1 MQKLILI
8 CSAMLLAGIVHSQ
21 NNNLDSLMNELG
33 KAKADTGKV
42 NLLAAICRQV
52 RFTDPE
58 KAIVYGKEGY
68 TLSKKLGFDRG
79 TAACYLNVSTA
90 YSYAGSLDTA
100 LLYLDTAL
108 GFAHK
113 AKDLKKLGL
122 AYLNRADMY
131 RQKQNYKQALLDCD
145 TAISF
150 ADKANDDDVRARVSQ
165 TFGSIYYRQ
174 QAYDQSIIYFDKA
187 IALYRKTGNMRMS
200 ASVLN
205 NLGLIYKELKD
216 YPKSAAATLEAIRI
230 TDSLK
235 DLTNLSFFNS
245 NMADVYFLTKEYATA
260 IQYVDKAIQYASL
273 QQHEMD
279 MAAAWSMKGHIYT
292 AQKKYAEA
300 LPYLLSAQTIFAR
313 SGSPDDIQNNA
324 DMLAES
330 YAGTGNFVKAYEY
343 LRISKKTADSLAV
356 EKYNEDIAAMQ
367 TKFKVDEKDREIQL
381 LAKNKELQQ
390 QKLREKNVYIIASAA
405 VAILA
410 LLGIWLAVNRYRL
423 QQQMKELQLRNQIA
437 ADLHD
442 EVGSS
447 LSSIHMLSQM
457 ATGKA
462 DVSEGQKNILN
473 KMSSNA
479 KETMDRMSDIVWM
492 IKPGE
497 TDASGLSERMQR
509 FAEEICS
516 SRNIILSADLAALET
531 VKLSMEQRKSIYLI
545 FKEAMNNA
553 VKYSGTGSISIS
565 AAVQNKQLLLSV
577 KDYGK
582 GFNEAELVRG
592 NGLDNMYNRAKE
604 SGGSLD
610 IDSGVEKGT
619 AITLRIPV

>member
-1 MQKLILI
+1 MKKFILTFTTVLFA
-8 CSAMLLAGIVHSQ
+8 CLGHSQ
-21 NNNLDSLMNELG
+21 DNVLDSLMNELG
-33 KAKADTGKV
+33 KAKEDTNKV

-58 KAIVYGKEGY
+58 KALQYGKDGY
-68 TLSKKLGFDRG
+68 TLSKKLGFDKG

-100 LLYLDTAL
+100 LTFLDTAL

-113 AKDLKKLGL
+113 AKDLKRLGL
-122 AYLNRADMY
+122 TYLNRADIY

-174 QAYDQSIIYFDKA
+174 QAYDQSILYLDKA
-187 IALYRKTGNMRMS
+187 IALYRKTGNMRMT
-200 ASVLN
+200 ASGLN
-205 NLGLIYKELKD
+205 NIGLIYKELKD
-216 YPKSAAATLEAIRI
+216 YPKAAAVTLDAIRI

-235 DLTNLSFFNS
+235 DLTNLSFFNG
-245 NMADVYFLTKEYATA
+245 NMADVYFMMENYPMA
-260 IQYVDKAIQYASL
+260 IKYVDKAIEYASL

-300 LPYLLSAQTIFAR
+300 LPYLLNAQAIFAQ
-313 SGSPDDIQNNA
+313 SGPPDDMQNNA

-343 LRISKKTADSLAV
+343 LRISKRTGDSIAL
-356 EKYNEDIAAMQ
+356 EKYNEGIASMQ
-367 TKFKVDEKDREIQL
+367 TKFKLDEKDKEIQL

-423 QQQMKELQLRNQIA
+423 RQQMKELELRNQIA

-457 ATGKA
+457 ATGKT
-462 DVSEGQKNILN
+462 DVSDGQRNILN
-473 KMSSNA
+473 KVSSNA

-497 TDASGLSERMQR
+497 ADATGLTERMKR
-509 FAEEICS
+509 FAGEICS
-516 SRNIILSADLAALET
+516 SRNIIVSTDLAALET
-531 VKLSMEQRKSIYLI
+531 VKLTMEQRKTIYLI
-545 FKEAMNNA
+545 FKEAVNNA
-553 VKYSGTGSISIS
+553 VKYSGTGKISIGS
-565 AAVQNKQLLLSV
+565 SVQNKELILTV
-577 KDYGK
+577 RDFGK

-592 NGLDNMYNRAKE
+592 NGLDNMNNRAKE
-604 SGGSLD
+604 SGGSLA

-619 AITLRIPV
+619 LISLRIPV